1 MWAAYYAQYS
11 QAQQMGANGAV
22 DGTAAAAA
30 AAAGTGTAAGAAQ
43 NEAAYEQW
51 IEYYKAYGMVN
62 EAEAMEKS
70 LVEFRKSKKVSQD
83 CFKHRLFVVTNV
95 LLSQQGGEDNGKQH
109 ESSKNQSR
117 DHESSHHHRS
127 RRNGDHSD

>member
-11 QAQQMGANGAV
+11 QAQQMGGNGAA
-22 DGTAAAAA
+22 DGTAPAAA
-30 AAAGTGTAAGAAQ
+30 AAAGSGGAAQ

-70 LVEFRKSKKVSQD
+70 LAEFRKQKNVSQ
-83 CFKHRLFVVTNV
+83 
-95 LLSQQGGEDNGKQH
+95 
-109 ESSKNQSR
+109 
-117 DHESSHHHRS
+117 
-127 RRNGDHSD
+127 